1 MRMPDLLSV
10 LKRLSMRTSPR
21 AYPMP
26 IIVGSPRSGTTLL
39 RLMLDAHPDLTI
51 PPETGFL
58 VMRPEPSR
66 AEETEAAAFA
76 RCLTSYPPDAP
87 GWADFQLPSDEFAR
101 RVGKLAPFSPAEGF
115 REFYRMYAER
125 IGKPRWGDKTPMYSR
140 HLREIEALLPEAR
153 FIHLIRDG
161 RDTAV
166 SLRRQWFSPGSDIA
180 TQARFWRDNV
190 RNTRREG
197 AACRHYLEVHYEDL
211 VRDPSTVLKRICTS
225 IELRW
230 DERVLAYHHGAA
242 TRLAEHQGRRRSDGS
257 LLLTSEAR
265 RQQQASSAELPNSA
279 KIGQWRQALTPEE
292 QQSFAD
298 EAGAL
303 LIELGYPMG

>member
-1 MRMPDLLSV
+1 
-10 LKRLSMRTSPR
+10 
-21 AYPMP
+21 MP

-58 VMRPEPSR
+58 VMRPESPR
-66 AEETEAAAFA
+66 AGETDADAFA
-76 RCLTSYPPDAP
+76 RRLTSYPPDAP
-87 GWADFQLPSDEFAR
+87 GWADFLLSSDEFAR
-101 RVGKLAPFSPAEGF
+101 RIGLLAPFSPSGGF
-115 REFYRMYAER
+115 RVFYRMYAER
-125 IGKPRWGDKTPMYSR
+125 FGKPRWGDKTPMYGH

-161 RDTAV
+161 RDAAV
-166 SLRRQWFSPGSDIA
+166 SLRRQWFSPGSDMA

-190 RNTRREG
+190 RNARREG

-211 VRDPSTVLKRICTS
+211 VRDPSAVLKRICTF
-225 IELRW
+225 IDLRW
-230 DERVLAYHHGAA
+230 DERVLTHHREAA
-242 TRLAEHQGRRRSDGS
+242 ARLEEHQGRRRSDGS

-265 RQQQASSAELPNSA
+265 RRQQASSANIPSPA
-279 KIGQWRQALTPEE
+279 KIAQWRQALTREE
-292 QQSFAD
+292 QRVFSE

-303 LIELGYPMG
+303 LIELGYPVA